1 MRSGARHV
9 LGAGVGIAAAAAI
22 AALLLAGE
30 YEASLTQGWAAAQQG
45 HGPGSLAIGPPV
57 GSIRAAALI
66 VLAGGVVGVLCGW
79 RKLSPAAPLA
89 AGLPLA
95 GLGLLSWLDTWRMT
109 LLAGGSLSQPWSRLV
124 TDQVFLVIG
133 CVLLLAAA
141 APARWRPPLG
151 PPLQSRGWTILAV
164 LLGVVAVPLTWYLVQ
179 LTNMTPE
186 NYAASYWWPFR
197 QNADDSVDLLFVLVI
212 ATLGVLV
219 ASRSLRIT
227 AIIAGAPMLALGLI
241 GLITPSLA
249 NDLTGWA
256 GFGPA
261 WRYAILVDLTS
272 GLPLLYGVI
281 LVTSGLAPAGSSGAI
296 ALSRRVKAA
305 RPAAVS

>member
-9 LGAGVGIAAAAAI
+9 LGASVGLAAAGTVAV
-22 AALLLAGE
+22 LLLAGE

-45 HGPGSLAIGPPV
+45 HGPGPLAIGPPV

-66 VLAGGVVGVLCGW
+66 ALAGAAVGVLCSW
-79 RKLSPAAPLA
+79 RRLSPAAALA

-109 LLAGGSLSQPWSRLV
+109 LLAGGSVSQPWSRLV

-141 APARWRPPLG
+141 APARWRLPPG
-151 PPLQSRGWTILAV
+151 PVRRSRGWMILAV
-164 LLGVVAVPLTWYLVQ
+164 VLGLVAVPVTWYLVQ
-179 LTNMTPE
+179 LTNMTPAS
-186 NYAASYWWPFR
+186 YAASYWWPFR
-197 QNADDSVDLLFVLVI
+197 QNADDSVDVLFALVI
-212 ATLGVLV
+212 ATLGVLA

-227 AIIAGAPMLALGLI
+227 AVIAGAPMLALGLL
-241 GLITPSLA
+241 GLIAPSLA
-249 NDLTGWA
+249 SDLTGWA

-261 WRYAILVDLTS
+261 WRQAILVDLTS
-272 GLPLLYGVI
+272 GLPLLYGAI
-281 LVTSGLAPAGSSGAI
+281 LVASGLTPWGSRRVALPA
-296 ALSRRVKAA
+296 RRVKAA
-305 RPAAVS
+305 APAEVS